1 MSKSPLKLTKTV
13 VHLRFC
19 LLFAVGLVVLFLA
32 VVISQSSL
40 LPPPTAQR
48 LEPGK
53 TDSADPQ
60 SFHENRDLVARGG
73 VDPCPF
79 GLNGQCITHQDCYST
94 LGVEACEEL
103 RPSHDDC
110 LTDGAYSYGT
120 EGACDPPPPPPPP
133 TPAQTCASNGGQ
145 WTGGTCVYPPRVT
158 GVSANPIPEDPY
170 LKQGD
175 RVTIRLGFSE
185 NVALDDTDGSP
196 TLSLSITDAEATYS
210 SQPKDDSSYL
220 DFEYTVEAGHNTPQR
235 DINDASSFLDAITLK
250 LNGAVISDD
259 SDNDLAT
266 TDGQVSLS
274 SLTSANRLAASE
286 LTVDTTPPTITVTPS
301 SDDSSP
307 KKKITVSATSSDEGS
322 GIKPNSLSYNLI
334 EAADSCDSTEM
345 TSGTSRLRS
354 VTLSSES
361 DNGKKVCFQAEDLAG
376 NKAYQASGVITGI
389 DSTPP
394 TIIVTPAS
402 DDATAKTAIT
412 VSASSTDTDLEA
424 TPIWL
429 HKVID
434 QADTCNQSEMLTGL
448 YRGNSITLNTEADN
462 GKKVCF
468 WVEDQVGNNA
478 YQASGVITGIDS
490 TPPTI
495 TVTPARNHPIIT
507 HEVTVSATATDQG
520 SGIKAGSLSF
530 QVIDRDTSC
539 SAAVMTAPTT
549 GSSIIF
555 NDESYNGKK
564 VCFQVEDQAG
574 HKAYQASGVITGI
587 DTVPPTITV
596 TPASDDSSPKQSM
609 DISAVAQDNLAGV
622 GIKSGSLVYKV
633 IDGADT
639 CGESEMATG
648 TTKGNS
654 VTLNSESDNNHKVCF
669 QVEDYANHKG
679 YQASGIIT
687 GIDRTSPTINVS
699 AVTNNQV
706 SATVTDTGD
715 SNPTF
720 AYQILTSGNC
730 DASTGGS
737 FTSYTSGTQLS
748 LSVNQ
753 FACFKATD
761 AAGNTA
767 YAASNSG
774 SSDTTPPTI
783 TVTYSTTP
791 SGGDYSSPKTAI
803 TVTASSTDIDVNS
816 ATWSHKLI
824 AHDTDCN
831 AAQMSSA
838 TSSGQSVTLNSEA
851 HNNHQVCFYVISD
864 INANPGYGV
873 SGLITGIDTTPPTIT
888 VTPSTDDSSPKREI
902 TVSATATD
910 GGSGIKSGGF
920 VHKVVGGVDIGRCDS
935 GQMATGTSS
944 GNSASLNSE
953 VDNGKKVCFRV
964 EDQVGNQGYQVS
976 GVITGIDRT
985 PPNVYVYPR
994 LWRSEH
1000 AGAKREIIFRVSAT
1014 DYNGSGIKDD
1024 SFSYKV
1030 LDWDLEVDNCNSTE
1044 MATDTTS
1051 GNSVT
1056 LNSEADN
1063 GKMVCFEAEDQA
1075 GNQGYGHSGQITTID
1090 TTPPTI
1096 TVTPA
1101 SDDASPKTTM
1111 TVSASATDEGS
1122 GIKPNSFSYKLI
1134 ESTDS
1139 CDSSQMAT
1147 ATTSGNSLTLN
1158 SEAHNNHKVCF
1169 SVEDNLDHKS
1179 YAASGVITG
1188 IDRTDP
1194 VINVSSVI
1202 NNQVSASVT
1211 ETFLASFGVQQ
1222 LTSGSCSSSTP
1233 GSFSNYHSGD
1243 TLTLVDGETACFKA
1257 TDTAGNTS
1265 YEASS
1270 SGLDITPPTIIVTP
1284 ASDDSTAKTAITV
1297 SASSTDPDLGA
1308 TPAWIHKVISDSDTC
1323 DSTEMT
1329 SDSSSGNS
1337 VSLSSESDNSKK
1349 VCFSVSDTNANPGYG
1364 VSGLITGID
1373 TTPPTIT
1380 VTPNPTSTDYS
1391 DPRLIYMP
1399 ISASTTDEGSGIK
1412 EGSLV
1417 FKLIEGADTCDES
1430 EMSSGLDRENIYSN
1444 PYTVRIN
1451 GDTSNGKKVCFGV
1464 EDNVGHRVYAASGII
1479 TGIDS
1484 TRPVINVTPAS
1495 DDSSSKT
1502 TITVSASATDFSALG
1517 NLPNFDDYG
1526 WDEIRRRGS
1535 GIKEGSL
1542 VFKLIEG
1549 ADTCDESE
1557 MSSGTSGGSSIT
1569 LNTEADNGKKVCFSV
1584 EDNVG
1589 LQSYAASGIIT
1600 GIDTTAPTIIVIP
1613 TSDDSSSKTTIT
1625 VSASATDEGSGLKTN
1640 SLGYKLIDGAD
1651 TCDQTEMTSDS
1662 SSGNSISLNSE
1673 SDNSKKVCFSVE
1685 DNLGNKAYQ
1694 ASGVI
1699 TGLDRTDPVINVSSV
1714 INNQVSAS
1722 VTETFLASFG
1732 VQQLTSGSCSSSTP
1746 GSFSNY
1752 HSGDTLT
1759 LVDGETA
1766 CFKAT
1771 DTAGN
1776 TSYEASS
1783 SGLDITPPTIIV
1795 TPASDDA
1802 SPKTAI
1808 TVSAT
1813 STDPDL
1819 GATPA
1824 WIHKVIS
1831 DSDTCDSTEMSSDSS
1846 SGNSISL
1853 NTEAHN
1859 HHKVCFSVSD
1869 TNANPG
1875 YGVSGTI
1882 SGLDTT
1888 PPTITVTPASD
1899 DSTAKTTITVSAT
1912 ATDGGSGIKSG
1923 SWLYKVIDGAD
1934 SCDSTEMATAT
1945 SSGNSLTLSSEADNS
1960 KKVCFQVEDNLA
1972 HITYAPSG
1980 VISGLDITPPTIIVT
1995 PASDDASPKTA
2006 ITVSASSTD
2015 PDLGA
2020 TPAWIHKVISDSD
2033 TCDSTQMTSDSSSG
2047 NSISLNT
2054 EAHNHHKVCFSVE
2067 DNLGNKAYQA
2077 SGVITGLDRTDPVI
2091 NVSSVT
2097 NNQVSASVTE
2107 TFLASFGVQQLTS
2120 GSCSSST
2127 PGSFSNYHSGD
2138 TLTLVDGETACFK
2151 ATDTAGNTAYAAS
2164 TVGTDITPPTIIVT
2178 PASDDAS
2185 PKTAITVSASSTDP
2199 DLGATPAWIHK
2210 VISDSDTCDSSQ
2222 MTSGTS
2228 SGQSVTL
2235 NSEDHNHHKV
2245 CFSVSDTNTNP
2256 GYGVSGTI
2264 SGLDTTPPTITV
2276 TPASD
2281 DSTAKTTITV
2291 SATATDGGSGIKSG
2305 SWLYKVID
2313 GADSCD
2319 STEMAT
2325 ATTSGNS
2332 VTLNTEAQNN
2342 HRVCFQVEDNLAHV
2356 TYAPSGV
2363 ISGLDITPPTIIV
2376 TPASDDASPKTA
2388 ITVSATSTDPDLG
2401 ATPAWI
2407 HKVISDSDT
2416 CDSTEMTSD
2425 SSSGNSIS
2433 LNSESDNSKKVCFS
2447 VEDNLGNKAYQASGV
2462 ITGIDRTDPVINV
2475 SSVTNNQ
2482 VSASVTETFLASFGV
2497 QQLTSGSCSSSTPG
2511 SFSNYHSGD
2520 TLTLVDGETACFK
2533 ATDTAG
2539 NTAYAASTVG
2549 TDIIPPTIIV
2559 TPASDDASPKTAITV
2574 SATSTDPDLGAT
2586 PAWIHKVISDSDT
2599 CDSTEM
2605 TSDSSSGN
2613 SISLNTEAHNHHKVC
2628 FSVSDTNANPG
2639 YGVSGLISGL
2649 DTTPPTITV
2658 TPASDDSTA
2667 KTTIT
2672 VSATATDGGSGIKSG
2687 SWLYKVIDGADTC
2700 DSTEMATATTSGN
2713 SLTLSSEADNSK
2725 KVCFEV
2731 EDNLAH
2737 ITYAPSGVISG
2748 LDRTPPTIIV
2758 TPSSDDS
2765 TAKTAITVS
2774 ASSTDPDLGATPAW
2788 IHKVI
2793 SDSDTCD
2800 QTEMTS
2806 DSSSGNSLTLS
2817 SEADNSKKVC
2827 FSVEDNLGNKAYQA
2841 SGVITGID
2849 RTDPVI
2855 NVSSVIN
2862 NQVSAS
2868 VTETFLAS
2876 FGVQQLTSGSCS
2888 SSTPGS
2894 FSNYNSGD
2902 TLTLVDGE
2910 TACFKATD
2918 TAGNTSYEA
2927 SSSGLDITP
2936 PTIIVTPSSDD
2947 STAKTAITVSASST
2961 DPDLGATPAW
2971 IHKVISD
2978 SDTCDSTQM
2987 TSDSS
2992 SGNSISLNTEA
3003 HNNHKVCFQVEDQAT
3018 NKGYAESGTI
3028 SGLDTTPPTIT
3039 VTPSSDDSTAKT
3051 TITVSAT
3058 ATDGGSG
3065 IKSGSWLYKVIDGA
3079 DTCDSSQMSSGSSSG
3094 NSLTLSSEA
3103 DNSKK
3108 VCFQVEDNVG
3118 HKSYAASGI
3127 ISGID
3132 RTPPTIIVTPAS
3144 DDASPKTAITVSAS
3158 STDPD
3163 LGATPAWI
3171 HKVISD
3177 SDTCDSTQMT
3187 SDSSSGNSISLN
3199 TEAHNHH
3206 KVCFSVSDTNANP
3219 GYGVS
3224 GTISGLDTT
3233 PPTITVTPAS
3243 DDSTAKTTI
3252 TVSATATDGGSG
3264 IKSGS
3269 WLYKVIDGAD
3279 SCDSTEM
3286 ATATSSG
3293 NSLTLSS
3300 EADNSKK
3307 VCFSVEDNLAHITYA
3322 PSGVISGLD
3331 RTPPTIIVTPASDD
3345 ASPKTAITVSATST
3359 DPDLGAT
3366 PAWIHKVISDSDTCD
3381 STEMSSD
3388 SSSGNSISLNSESDN
3403 SKKVCFSVEDNL
3415 GNKAY
3420 QASGVITG
3428 LDRTDPVI
3436 NVSSVI
3442 NNQVSASVTET
3453 FLASF
3458 GVQQLTSGSCSSSTP
3473 GSFSNYHSGDTL
3485 TLVDGET
3492 ACFKAT
3498 DTAGNTSYE
3507 ASSSGLDITPPTIIV
3522 TPASDDSNPKTA
3534 ITVSAS
3540 STDPDLGATPA
3551 WIHKVISD
3559 SDTCDSTEMTSDSSS
3574 GQSVTLNSEAHNHHK
3589 VCFSVSDTNANPGY
3603 GVSGTIS
3610 GLDTTPPTITVT
3622 PASDDSTAKT
3632 TITVSATATDGGSGI
3647 KSGSWLYKVIDGADS
3662 CDSTEMATAT
3672 TSGNSVTLNTEA
3684 QNNHRVCFQVED
3696 NLAHVTY
3703 APSGVISGLDR
3714 TPPTIIVTPS
3724 SDDSTA
3730 KTAITVSASST
3741 DPDLGATP
3749 AWIHKVISDSDTCDS
3764 TEMTSDSSSG
3774 NSITL
3779 NSEAHN
3785 HHKVCFSVEDNLGNK
3800 AYQASGVITGLD
3812 RTDPVI
3818 NVSSVTNNQVSA
3830 SVTETFLASFGVQ
3843 QLTSGSCSSSTPGSF
3858 SNYHSGDTLT
3868 LVDGETACFKATDTA
3883 GNTSYEASSSGL
3895 DITPPT
3901 IIVTPASDDASPKTA
3916 ITVSATSTDP
3926 DLGAT
3931 PAWIH
3936 KVISDSDT
3944 CDSTQMTSDSS
3955 SGNSIS
3961 LNTEAHNHHKVCF
3974 SVSDTNANPGYGVS
3988 GTISGLDTTPPTITV
4003 TPASDDS
4010 TAKTTI
4016 TVSATAT
4023 DGGSGIK
4030 SGSWLY
4036 KVIDG
4041 ADSCDSTEM
4050 ATATTSG
4057 NSLTLSSEA
4066 DNSKKVCFQVE
4077 DNLAHVTYAPS
4088 GVISGLDRTP
4098 PTIIVTPAS
4107 DDASPKTAITVS
4119 ASSTDPDLGA
4129 TPAWI
4134 HKVIS
4139 DSDTCDSTQMT
4150 SDSSSG
4156 NSISLNTEA
4165 HNHHKV
4171 CFSVEDNLG
4180 NKAYQASG
4188 VITGIDRTNPV
4199 INVSSVTN
4207 NQVSASVTETFL
4219 ASFGVQQLT
4228 SGSCSS
4234 STPGS
4239 FSNYHSGDTLTLVD
4253 GETAC
4258 FKATDT
4264 AGNTAYAAST
4274 VGTDIIPPT
4283 IIVTP
4288 ASDDASPK
4296 TAITVSASS
4305 TDPDLGATPAWI
4317 HKVISDSDT
4326 CDSTQMTSGT
4336 SSGQSVTLNSEAHNH
4351 HKVCFSVSD
4360 TNTNPGYGVSGT
4372 ISGLDTTPPTIT
4384 VTPASDDSTAKTT
4397 ITVSATATDQ
4407 GSGIKSGSWLYKV
4420 IDGADTCDSTEM
4432 ATATTSGNSLTLS
4445 SEADN
4450 SKKVCFQVEDNLAHV
4465 TYAPS
4470 GVISGLDRTDP
4481 VIDVSSV
4488 VNNQLSATVSDNLDD
4503 NPSFTYQLL
4512 SSGNCDSTTEGSF
4525 ATYNPGSKLTL
4536 SLAQTACFKAL
4547 DAAGNVTYAAS
4558 SSGTDPTASVGTSG
4572 GSSRGLSGISSN
4584 LKDISALVG
4593 VSLLGAIF
4601 FLLFFIH
4608 HKKEQEQSHHLS
4620 T

>member
-19 LLFAVGLVVLFLA
+19 LLSAIGLVILFLA
-32 VVISQSSL
+32 VVISQSSP

-48 LEPGK
+48 LESAK
-53 TDSADPQ
+53 TDSANPQ
-60 SFHENRDLVARGG
+60 SFHENSDRVARYLNNGFCSYSPGDLPEFWPECCAVSDLVYTGG
-73 VDPCPF
+73 GNCGP
-79 GLNGQCITHQDCYST
+79 
-94 LGVEACEEL
+94 
-103 RPSHDDC
+103 PSPH
-110 LTDGAYSYGT
+110 LYT
-120 EGACDPPPPPPPP
+120 PPPP

-145 WTGGTCVYPPRVT
+145 WIGGACVYPPRVT
-158 GVSANPIPEDPY
+158 GVSANPLPAHPY
-170 LKQGD
+170 LKQAD
-175 RVTIRLGFSE
+175 RVTIRVAFSKD
-185 NVALDDTDGSP
+185 VTLDSTDGLP
-196 TLSLSITDAEATYS
+196 TLSLNITDAEATYS
-210 SQPKDDSSYL
+210 SQPEDDSSYL
-220 DFEYTVEAGHNTPQR
+220 DFEYTVGAGDNTPQR
-235 DINDASSFLDAITLK
+235 DINDASSFLDAVSFK

-307 KKKITVSATSSDEGS
+307 KKKITVSATATDEGS

-402 DDATAKTAIT
+402 DDATAKTTIT

-434 QADTCNQSEMLTGL
+434 EADTCNQSEMLTDL

-507 HEVTVSATATDQG
+507 HEVTISATATDQG

-596 TPASDDSSPKQSM
+596 TPSSDDSSPKQSM
-609 DISAVAQDNLAGV
+609 DISAQAQDNLAGV

-669 QVEDYANHKG
+669 RVEDHANHKG

-687 GIDRTSPTINVS
+687 GIDRTPPTINVS

-706 SATVTDTGD
+706 SATVTDTHD
-715 SNPTF
+715 NNPTF
-720 AYQILTSGNC
+720 AYQILASGNC

-737 FTSYTSGTQLS
+737 FTSYPSGTQLS
-748 LSVNQ
+748 LSVGQ

-761 AAGNTA
+761 AASNTA
-767 YAASNSG
+767 YAASG
-774 SSDTTPPTI
+774 TGTAVMALSDTTPPTI
-783 TVTYSTTP
+783 IVTP
-791 SGGDYSSPKTAI
+791 SSDDSDPKTAI
-803 TVTASSTDIDVNS
+803 TVS
-816 ATWSHKLI
+816 ATSSASDLGANPAWSHKLI
-824 AHDTDCN
+824 DADDSCDSS
-831 AAQMSSA
+831 QMSSG
-838 TSSGQSVTLNSEA
+838 TSSGNSVILHSEA
-851 HNNHQVCFYVISD
+851 DNSKKVCFSVSD
-864 INANPGYGV
+864 TNANPGYGV
-873 SGLITGIDTTPPTIT
+873 SGLITGIDTTAPDHTIT
-888 VTPSTDDSSPKREI
+888 YSTTPSGGNYRSPKTTV

-910 GGSGIKSGGF
+910 QGSGIKSGSWLY
-920 VHKVVGGVDIGRCDS
+920 KLIDATDSCDS
-935 GQMATGTSS
+935 A
-944 GNSASLNSE
+944 
-953 VDNGKKVCFRV
+953 
-964 EDQVGNQGYQVS
+964 
-976 GVITGIDRT
+976 
-985 PPNVYVYPR
+985 
-994 LWRSEH
+994 
-1000 AGAKREIIFRVSAT
+1000 
-1014 DYNGSGIKDD
+1014 
-1024 SFSYKV
+1024 
-1030 LDWDLEVDNCNSTE
+1030 E
-1044 MATDTTS
+1044 MATATTS
-1051 GNSVT
+1051 GNSLT
-1056 LNSEADN
+1056 LSSEADN
-1063 GKMVCFEAEDQA
+1063 SKKVCFQVEDNLA
-1075 GNQGYGHSGQITTID
+1075 HITYAPSGVISGLD
-1090 TTPPTI
+1090 RTPPTI

-1101 SDDASPKTTM
+1101 SDDASPKTAI
-1111 TVSASATDEGS
+1111 TVSAS
-1122 GIKPNSFSYKLI
+1122 
-1134 ESTDS
+1134 STDPDLGATPAWIHKVIS
-1139 CDSSQMAT
+1139 DSDTCDSTEM
-1147 ATTSGNSLTLN
+1147 TSGTSSGQSVTLN
-1158 SEAHNNHKVCF
+1158 SEAHNHHRVCF
-1169 SVEDNLDHKS
+1169 SVEDNLGNKA
-1179 YAASGVITG
+1179 YQASGVITG
-1188 IDRTDP
+1188 LDRTDP

-1284 ASDDSTAKTAITV
+1284 ASDDASPKTAITV

-1337 VSLSSESDNSKK
+1337 ISLNAEAHNHHK
-1349 VCFSVSDTNANPGYG
+1349 VCFSVSDTNSNPGYG
-1364 VSGLITGID
+1364 VSGTISGLD

-1451 GDTSNGKKVCFGV
+1451 GDNSNGKKVCFGV

-1557 MSSGTSGGSSIT
+1557 MSSGTSSGSSIT

-1613 TSDDSSSKTTIT
+1613 TSDDSSSKTEIT
-1625 VSASATDEGSGLKTN
+1625 VSATATDEGSGLKSGSLIYKVISATASCDSTQMASGTTVGESLTLNTEADNSKKVCFVVEDEVGHKAYQASGVITGIDRTSPTITVTPASDDSTPKTEIVVSASSTDTDLGANPTWIHKVIGSSDSCDLTQMSSGTSSGQSITLNSEDHNNHRVCFSVSDTNANPGYGVSGLISGLDTTPPTITVTISTIPSGGDYSSLKREITVSASSSDSDLVPSSWLRWSTNLTIDACDEGRSPDIYPNYSGN
-1640 SLGYKLIDGAD
+1640 SLTLSSTTDNSKKVCFQVDDLAGNRAYQASGIITGIDRIAPTITVTPSREDLREISAPKREIEITASATDRVDLNSPVVQVNDIVYKVVDGSYTACDDTYHGTLWDDTGMNSGTTAGSSVHFNTEEHNGKKVCFRATDTAGNISHATSGVITGLDRTDPVINVSSVTNNQVSASVTETFLASFGVQQLTSGSCSSSTPGSFSNYHSGDTLTLVDGETACFKATDTAGNTSYEASSSGLDITPPTIIVTPASDDSNPKTAITVSASSTDPDLGATPTWIHKVISDSDTCDSTEMTSGTSSGQSVTLNSEAHNHHKVCFSVSDTNANPGYGVSGTISGLDTTPPTITVTPASDDSDPKTAITVSATATDQGSGIKSGSWLYKVIDGAD
-1651 TCDQTEMTSDS
+1651 SCDSTEMATATTSGNSLTLSSEADNSKKVCFQVEDNLAHITYAPSGVISGLDRTPPTITVTPASDDASPKTAITVSASSTDPDLGATPAWIHKVISDSDTCDSTEMTSGTSSGQSVTLNSEAHNHHRVCFSVEDNLGNKAYQASGLITGLDRTDPVINVSSVINNQVSASVTETFLASFGVQQLTSGSCSSSTPGSFSNYHSGDTLTLVDGETACFKATDTAGNTAYAASTVGTDITPPTIIVTPASDDASPKTAITVSASSTDPDLGATPAWIHKVISDSDTCDSTEMTSGTSSGQSVTLNSEAHNHHKVCFSVSDTNANPGYGVSGTISGLDTTPPTITVTPASDDSDPKTAITVSATATDQGSGIKSGSWLYKVIDGADSCDSTEMATATTSGNSLTLSSEADNSKKVCFQVEDNLAHITYAPSGVISGLDRTPPTIIVTPASDDASPKTAITVSASSTDPDLGATPAWIHKVISDSDTCDSTEMTSDS
-1662 SSGNSISLNSE
+1662 SSGNSITLNSE
-1673 SDNSKKVCFSVE
+1673 AHNHHKVCFSVE

-1808 TVSAT
+1808 TVSAS

-1831 DSDTCDSTEMSSDSS
+1831 DSDTCDSTQMTSGTS
-1846 SGNSISL
+1846 SGQSVTLNS
-1853 NTEAHN
+1853 EAHN

-1945 SSGNSLTLSSEADNS
+1945 TSGNSLTLSSEADNS
-1960 KKVCFQVEDNLA
+1960 KKVCFGVEDNLA

-1980 VISGLDITPPTIIVT
+1980 VISGLDRTPPTITVT

-2033 TCDSTQMTSDSSSG
+2033 TCDST
-2047 NSISLNT
+2047 
-2054 EAHNHHKVCFSVE
+2054 
-2067 DNLGNKAYQA
+2067 
-2077 SGVITGLDRTDPVI
+2077 
-2091 NVSSVT
+2091 
-2097 NNQVSASVTE
+2097 
-2107 TFLASFGVQQLTS
+2107 
-2120 GSCSSST
+2120 
-2127 PGSFSNYHSGD
+2127 
-2138 TLTLVDGETACFK
+2138 
-2151 ATDTAGNTAYAAS
+2151 
-2164 TVGTDITPPTIIVT
+2164 
-2178 PASDDAS
+2178 
-2185 PKTAITVSASSTDP
+2185 
-2199 DLGATPAWIHK
+2199 
-2210 VISDSDTCDSSQ
+2210 
-2222 MTSGTS
+2222 
-2228 SGQSVTL
+2228 
-2235 NSEDHNHHKV
+2235 
-2245 CFSVSDTNTNP
+2245 
-2256 GYGVSGTI
+2256 
-2264 SGLDTTPPTITV
+2264 
-2276 TPASD
+2276 
-2281 DSTAKTTITV
+2281 
-2291 SATATDGGSGIKSG
+2291 
-2305 SWLYKVID
+2305 
-2313 GADSCD
+2313 
-2319 STEMAT
+2319 EM
-2325 ATTSGNS
+2325 S
-2332 VTLNTEAQNN
+2332 
-2342 HRVCFQVEDNLAHV
+2342 
-2356 TYAPSGV
+2356 
-2363 ISGLDITPPTIIV
+2363 
-2376 TPASDDASPKTA
+2376 
-2388 ITVSATSTDPDLG
+2388 
-2401 ATPAWI
+2401 
-2407 HKVISDSDT
+2407 
-2416 CDSTEMTSD
+2416 SD

-2462 ITGIDRTDPVINV
+2462 ITGIDRTDPVIDVGAV
-2475 SSVTNNQ
+2475 SSGS
-2482 VSASVTETFLASFGV
+2482 VSATVTDNSGTLSSF
-2497 QQLTSGSCSSSTPG
+2497 QATILTSGNCDSSTTTFTDY
-2511 SFSNYHSGD
+2511 SSGNS
-2520 TLTLVDGETACFK
+2520 LTLAEGETACFK

-2549 TDIIPPTIIV
+2549 TDITPPTIIV
-2559 TPASDDASPKTAITV
+2559 TPA
-2574 SATSTDPDLGAT
+2574 
-2586 PAWIHKVISDSDT
+2586 
-2599 CDSTEM
+2599 
-2605 TSDSSSGN
+2605 
-2613 SISLNTEAHNHHKVC
+2613 
-2628 FSVSDTNANPG
+2628 
-2639 YGVSGLISGL
+2639 
-2649 DTTPPTITV
+2649 
-2658 TPASDDSTA
+2658 
-2667 KTTIT
+2667 
-2672 VSATATDGGSGIKSG
+2672 
-2687 SWLYKVIDGADTC
+2687 
-2700 DSTEMATATTSGN
+2700 
-2713 SLTLSSEADNSK
+2713 
-2725 KVCFEV
+2725 
-2731 EDNLAH
+2731 
-2737 ITYAPSGVISG
+2737 
-2748 LDRTPPTIIV
+2748 
-2758 TPSSDDS
+2758 
-2765 TAKTAITVS
+2765 
-2774 ASSTDPDLGATPAW
+2774 
-2788 IHKVI
+2788 
-2793 SDSDTCD
+2793 
-2800 QTEMTS
+2800 
-2806 DSSSGNSLTLS
+2806 
-2817 SEADNSKKVC
+2817 
-2827 FSVEDNLGNKAYQA
+2827 
-2841 SGVITGID
+2841 
-2849 RTDPVI
+2849 
-2855 NVSSVIN
+2855 
-2862 NQVSAS
+2862 
-2868 VTETFLAS
+2868 
-2876 FGVQQLTSGSCS
+2876 
-2888 SSTPGS
+2888 
-2894 FSNYNSGD
+2894 
-2902 TLTLVDGE
+2902 
-2910 TACFKATD
+2910 
-2918 TAGNTSYEA
+2918 
-2927 SSSGLDITP
+2927 
-2936 PTIIVTPSSDD
+2936 SDD

-2987 TSDSS
+2987 TSGTS
-2992 SGNSISLNTEA
+2992 SGQSVTLNSED
-3003 HNNHKVCFQVEDQAT
+3003 HNNH
-3018 NKGYAESGTI
+3018 
-3028 SGLDTTPPTIT
+3028 
-3039 VTPSSDDSTAKT
+3039 
-3051 TITVSAT
+3051 
-3058 ATDGGSG
+3058 
-3065 IKSGSWLYKVIDGA
+3065 
-3079 DTCDSSQMSSGSSSG
+3079 
-3094 NSLTLSSEA
+3094 
-3103 DNSKK
+3103 
-3108 VCFQVEDNVG
+3108 
-3118 HKSYAASGI
+3118 
-3127 ISGID
+3127 
-3132 RTPPTIIVTPAS
+3132 R
-3144 DDASPKTAITVSAS
+3144 
-3158 STDPD
+3158 
-3163 LGATPAWI
+3163 
-3171 HKVISD
+3171 
-3177 SDTCDSTQMT
+3177 
-3187 SDSSSGNSISLN
+3187 
-3199 TEAHNHH
+3199 
-3206 KVCFSVSDTNANP
+3206 VCFSVSDTNANP

-3252 TVSATATDGGSG
+3252 TVSATATDQGSG

-3286 ATATSSG
+3286 ATATTSG

-3307 VCFSVEDNLAHITYA
+3307 VCFGVEDNLAHITYA

-3331 RTPPTIIVTPASDD
+3331 RTPPTITVTPASDD
-3345 ASPKTAITVSATST
+3345 ASPKTAITVSASST

-3381 STEMSSD
+3381 SSQMTSD
-3388 SSSGNSISLNSESDN
+3388 SSSGNSITLNSEAHN
-3403 SKKVCFSVEDNL
+3403 HHKVCFSVEDNL

-3507 ASSSGLDITPPTIIV
+3507 ASSSGLDITPPTITV
-3522 TPASDDSNPKTA
+3522 TPASDDASPKTA

-3559 SDTCDSTEMTSDSSS
+3559 SDTCDSTEMSSDSSS
-3574 GQSVTLNSEAHNHHK
+3574 GNSITLNSEAHNHHK
-3589 VCFSVSDTNANPGY
+3589 VCFQVEDQATNKGY
-3603 GVSGTIS
+3603 AESGTIS

-3662 CDSTEMATAT
+3662 CDSTEMTSGT
-3672 TSGNSVTLNTEA
+3672 SSGNSITLSSEA
-3684 QNNHRVCFQVED
+3684 DNSKKVCFQVED
-3696 NLAHVTY
+3696 NLAHITY

-3714 TPPTIIVTPS
+3714 TPPTIIVTPA
-3724 SDDSTA
+3724 SDDASP

-3764 TEMTSDSSSG
+3764 TEMSSDSSSGNSITLNSEAHNNHRVCFSVSDTNTNPGYGVSGTISGLDTTPPTITVTPASDDSDPKTAITVSATATDQGSGIKSGSWLYKVIDGADSCDSTEMATATTSGNSLTLSSEADNSKKVCFQVEDNLAHITYAPSGVISGLDRTPPTITVTPASDDASPKTAITVSASSTDPDLGATPAWIHKVISDSDTCDSTEMSSDSSSG

-3818 NVSSVTNNQVSA
+3818 NVSSVINNQVSA

-3895 DITPPT
+3895 DRTPPT

-3916 ITVSATSTDP
+3916 ITVSASSTDP

-3931 PAWIH
+3931 PTWIH

-3944 CDSTQMTSDSS
+3944 CDSTEMTSGTS
-3955 SGNSIS
+3955 SGQSVTLNS
-3961 LNTEAHNHHKVCF
+3961 EAHNHHKVCF
-3974 SVSDTNANPGYGVS
+3974 SVSDTNSNPGYGVS
-3988 GTISGLDTTPPTITV
+3988 GLISGLDTTPPTITV

-4010 TAKTTI
+4010 DPKTAI

-4057 NSLTLSSEA
+4057 SRIDLNTEA
-4066 DNSKKVCFQVE
+4066 QNNHRVCFQVE
-4077 DNLAHVTYAPS
+4077 DNLAHVTYA
-4088 GVISGLDRTP
+4088 T
-4098 PTIIVTPAS
+4098 
-4107 DDASPKTAITVS
+4107 
-4119 ASSTDPDLGA
+4119 
-4129 TPAWI
+4129 
-4134 HKVIS
+4134 
-4139 DSDTCDSTQMT
+4139 
-4150 SDSSSG
+4150 
-4156 NSISLNTEA
+4156 
-4165 HNHHKV
+4165 
-4171 CFSVEDNLG
+4171 
-4180 NKAYQASG
+4180 
-4188 VITGIDRTNPV
+4188 
-4199 INVSSVTN
+4199 
-4207 NQVSASVTETFL
+4207 
-4219 ASFGVQQLT
+4219 
-4228 SGSCSS
+4228 
-4234 STPGS
+4234 
-4239 FSNYHSGDTLTLVD
+4239 
-4253 GETAC
+4253 
-4258 FKATDT
+4258 
-4264 AGNTAYAAST
+4264 
-4274 VGTDIIPPT
+4274 
-4283 IIVTP
+4283 
-4288 ASDDASPK
+4288 
-4296 TAITVSASS
+4296 
-4305 TDPDLGATPAWI
+4305 
-4317 HKVISDSDT
+4317 
-4326 CDSTQMTSGT
+4326 
-4336 SSGQSVTLNSEAHNH
+4336 
-4351 HKVCFSVSD
+4351 
-4360 TNTNPGYGVSGT
+4360 
-4372 ISGLDTTPPTIT
+4372 
-4384 VTPASDDSTAKTT
+4384 
-4397 ITVSATATDQ
+4397 
-4407 GSGIKSGSWLYKV
+4407 
-4420 IDGADTCDSTEM
+4420 
-4432 ATATTSGNSLTLS
+4432 
-4445 SEADN
+4445 
-4450 SKKVCFQVEDNLAHV
+4450 
-4465 TYAPS
+4465 S

-4481 VIDVSSV
+4481 VINVSSV

-4547 DAAGNVTYAAS
+4547 DVAGNVTYAAS